1 VIRTAAVV
9 TTVFAAIVV
18 FAAYLNGAMSH
29 AFFESVP
36 LVDGKPAFDR
46 LIPELLKS
54 QLPDALM
61 AVILLLVLS
70 ASMSTLSSLVL
81 VSASSVAIDLYKG
94 QINPQ
99 VSKKSSLAMMRF
111 LSGLFIILSF
121 FIARYELGVIVTLM
135 ALSWGA
141 VAGAFMAPFLYGL
154 YWKRT
159 TRAGV
164 AAGMA
169 TGLALDIALFFIL
182 GPSNSPI
189 ASTAAMIAPFLVVPA
204 VSVLTR
210 PPAEKII
217 RRSFG

>member
-1 VIRTAAVV
+1 
-9 TTVFAAIVV
+9 
-18 FAAYLNGAMSH
+18 
-29 AFFESVP
+29 
-36 LVDGKPAFDR
+36 
-46 LIPELLKS
+46 
-54 QLPDALM
+54 
-61 AVILLLVLS
+61 
-70 ASMSTLSSLVL
+70 
-81 VSASSVAIDLYKG
+81 
-94 QINPQ
+94 
-99 VSKKSSLAMMRF
+99 MMRF

-121 FIARYELGVIVTLM
+121 FIARYELAVIVTLM

-169 TGLALDIALFFIL
+169 TGLVLDIALFFIL

-204 VSVLTR
+204 VSVFTR
-210 PPAEKII
+210 PPSAEILS
-217 RRSFG
+217 RSFR